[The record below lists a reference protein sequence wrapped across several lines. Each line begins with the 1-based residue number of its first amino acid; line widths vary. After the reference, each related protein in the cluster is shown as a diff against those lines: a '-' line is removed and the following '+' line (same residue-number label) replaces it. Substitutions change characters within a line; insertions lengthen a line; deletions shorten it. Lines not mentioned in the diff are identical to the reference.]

1 MKKIIRESA
10 VDEKKKSKNPGLKF
24 KPRVSANRRSNNGAL
39 DDNKVQVIVI
49 EGLPHYVI
57 IYAAP
62 TS

>member
-10 VDEKKKSKNPGLKF
+10 VDEKKKRKNPGLKF
-24 KPRVSANRRSNNGAL
+24 NRRSNNGAL

-57 IYAAP
+57 IYEAP

>member
-10 VDEKKKSKNPGLKF
+10 VDEKKKNPGLKF
-24 KPRVSANRRSNNGAL
+24 NPGLAL
-39 DDNKVQVIVI
+39 TAVRTMDDNKVQVIVI

-57 IYAAP
+57 IYEAP